1 MQAVRRWTGLAAAV
15 TPVMVAATLVCG
27 APGALAAPSP
37 TPVLAGTGAAPEPA
51 QLTPAQV
58 AAQIAAAER
67 LRTRLSASS
76 AAMSAASTRLGQ
88 LARQSSGLLARLG
101 AARDAER
108 AANAET
114 AAQQRRLTAIGVQV
128 EAEKTKLGHWAHD
141 SYVSGG
147 GSLSNLAATM
157 QMLTA
162 PSAADSTDGLAVL
175 GYLAD
180 EQGRAYDHLE
190 ALLAA
195 QRDATAKAAAA
206 GTRARDAAAAAAAA
220 KAALD
225 RSVAAQRAA
234 LQRYRS
240 FQAEQVAKA
249 GGLRGELLR
258 SGSAAARAADKRLA
272 TALRAHGGA
281 AGLKAGADCAPGD
294 TRDYPNGRVPS
305 SALCP
310 LYGSSDERLRED
322 PARSFNA
329 MSRAYEHDTGKP
341 LCVTD
346 GYRPLGEQFAVARAT
361 PNLAARPGTS
371 HHGLG
376 IAADLCG
383 GVQSF
388 GTAAHLWMQQNAPLY
403 GWYHPAWAEPSGSM
417 PEPWHWEFAG

>member
-15 TPVMVAATLVCG
+15 TPVIVAATLVCG
-27 APGALAAPSP
+27 TPGALAAPSP
-37 TPVLAGTGAAPEPA
+37 TPVLAGTRSAPEPA

-76 AAMSAASTRLGQ
+76 AAMSAASTRLSQ
-88 LARQSSGLLARLG
+88 LARQSGGLLARLG

-114 AAQQRRLTAIGVQV
+114 ATQQRRLKAIGVQV

-147 GSLSNLAATM
+147 GSLSN
-157 QMLTA
+157 
-162 PSAADSTDGLAVL
+162 SRRHHADAHRALSRG
-175 GYLAD
+175 
-180 EQGRAYDHLE
+180 QHRRPGRARLP
-190 ALLAA
+190 
-195 QRDATAKAAAA
+195 RRRA
-206 GTRARDAAAAAAAA
+206 GPRLRPPQGPAGRPARRHRQGGGRGQAGPDAAAAAVAA

-240 FQAEQVAKA
+240 SQAEQVAKA
-249 GGLRGELLR
+249 GGVRGELLR

-294 TRDYPNGRVPS
+294 TRDYPNGRVPRRPC
-305 SALCP
+305 ARCTA
-310 LYGSSDERLRED
+310 
-322 PARSFNA
+322 PATSGCARTRRGRST
-329 MSRAYEHDTGKP
+329 R
-341 LCVTD
+341 
-346 GYRPLGEQFAVARAT
+346 
-361 PNLAARPGTS
+361 
-371 HHGLG
+371 
-376 IAADLCG
+376 
-383 GVQSF
+383 
-388 GTAAHLWMQQNAPLY
+388 
-403 GWYHPAWAEPSGSM
+403 
-417 PEPWHWEFAG
+417 